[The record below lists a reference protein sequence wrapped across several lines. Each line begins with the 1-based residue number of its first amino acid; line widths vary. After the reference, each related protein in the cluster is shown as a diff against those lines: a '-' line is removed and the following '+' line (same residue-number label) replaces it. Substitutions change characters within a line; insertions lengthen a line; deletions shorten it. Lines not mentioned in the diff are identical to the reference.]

1 MTSSH
6 IDTLIVFIKG
16 ERAGSIIH
24 HENGRLSFAYKDGY
38 SGNPLSTSM
47 PISNKPYDDRRIR
60 PYLMGLLPDSTDV
73 RRAVA
78 REYDVSANNPFALIA
93 HIGLDL
99 PGAVQV
105 CANERDVERYEAYRE
120 ITDSDI
126 ESRLVELIERD
137 GASWLGLGEA
147 LVARRPASP
156 RSRSPG
162 STASGTPAKGPQPR
176 PTSSNPASRG

>member
-126 ESRLVELIERD
+126 ESRLSSSSNAMAHHGSDL
-137 GASWLGLGEA
+137 ASTGRSA
-147 LVARRPASP
+147 ASSP